1 MGDTT
6 LQNEEILELR
16 QQGIISED
24 EIAVRQGDLLLA
36 VHVITQER
44 RVISRSMTESRTNK
58 RLLKG

>member
-16 QQGIISED
+16 QQGIITED